1 MREGAAQRGEVG
13 RFGET
18 RDREAERVRT
28 ESSEER
34 DRGKGEP
41 ASLVPRLPSAH
52 RSRLHRPTSSHLCR
66 VSSFSFCCLFKPR
79 LHFIHVSLISF
90 TPLKPPHFRICF
102 KAAHTFWARLSD
114 PVSLDALVRTLVSAT
129 WMTDHAHAH
138 DCLGETFLFR

>member
-1 MREGAAQRGEVG
+1 MREGAAQRGEEG
-13 RFGET
+13 RFGGT
-18 RDREAERVRT
+18 RDREAERVRI

-34 DRGKGEP
+34 DRDKGEP

-79 LHFIHVSLISF
+79 LHFIRVSLISF

-114 PVSLDALVRTLVSAT
+114 PRVFGCARQDFSFGYMDDRSRSCPRLS
-129 WMTDHAHAH
+129 W
-138 DCLGETFLFR
+138 